1 MVVVDIHPHPFFQE
15 FFRHPVVPSLIGQHM
30 EDPAGTAAPGDPLF
44 HQHGHGA
51 VVGVHSELLQEVG
64 RRGGDLLFAALLNDL
79 PGNMAVI
86 RKGIT
91 GHLAMESLGQPLNM
105 AFRLLQ
111 QKGHF
116 LWIIDVNS
124 LLAGHTVA
132 FL

>member
-1 MVVVDIHPHPFFQE
+1 
-15 FFRHPVVPSLIGQHM
+15 
-30 EDPAGTAAPGDPLF
+30 
-44 HQHGHGA
+44 
-51 VVGVHSELLQEVG
+51 
-64 RRGGDLLFAALLNDL
+64 
-79 PGNMAVI
+79 
-86 RKGIT
+86 
-91 GHLAMESLGQPLNM
+91 MESLGQPLNM